1 MIRRLNVQI
10 QHLLLS
16 VIDSFYPLFKRFL
29 PLQTYRYAV
38 CGGGNACLNFL
49 IFAVT
54 ENFIVKKQVV
64 HVGSWL
70 AISSH
75 IFAFLVA
82 FGITFPIGFYLNT
95 YVVFGGSYLL
105 KRVQLVR
112 YLMVVLVCIL
122 LNYVF
127 MKLFVDLWHWYPT
140 PSYMLTF
147 VLVTL
152 FSYFSQRNFSFQKT
166 KSNKASAQA

>member
-1 MIRRLNVQI
+1 MIRKLNLFFQKF
-10 QHLLLS
+10 LLNL
-16 VIDSFYPLFKRFL
+16 IDSFYPLFKRVL

-38 CGGGNACLNFL
+38 CGGGNAVLNFL

-54 ENFIVKKQVV
+54 ENFIVKKQIV
-64 HVGSWL
+64 HITENI

-75 IFAFLVA
+75 IFSFLVA

-105 KRVQLVR
+105 KRVQIIR
-112 YLMVVLVCIL
+112 YFMVVSVCIL
-122 LNYVF
+122 LNYLF
-127 MKLFVDLWHWYPT
+127 MKLFVDIMHWYPT

-147 VLVTL
+147 VVVTL
-152 FSYFSQRNFSFQKT
+152 FSYFSQRNFSFK
-166 KSNKASAQA
+166 KNAI

>member
-1 MIRRLNVQI
+1 MIKKLNRQFQQFLLRL
-10 QHLLLS
+10 
-16 VIDSFYPLFKRFL
+16 IDSFYPLFKKLL

-38 CGGGNACLNFL
+38 CGGGNAVLNFV

-54 ENFIVKKQVV
+54 ENFILKKQIVQV
-64 HVGSWL
+64 SESI

-75 IFAFLVA
+75 IFSFLVA

-105 KRVQLVR
+105 KRIQLVR
-112 YLMVVLVCIL
+112 YLSVVLVCIL
-122 LNYVF
+122 LNYLF
-127 MKLFVDLWHWYPT
+127 MKLFVDEMGWYPT

-147 VLVTL
+147 VFVTL
-152 FSYFSQRNFSFQKT
+152 FSYFSQRNFSFK
-166 KSNKASAQA
+166 KKV

>member
-1 MIRRLNVQI
+1 MISKLNKQF
-10 QHLLLS
+10 QRFLLLI
-16 VIDSFYPLFKRFL
+16 IDSFYPLFKQFM

-38 CGGGNACLNFL
+38 CGGGNALLNFF

-54 ENFIVKKQVV
+54 ENFILDKQIV
-64 HVGSWL
+64 HVAENI

-75 IFAFLVA
+75 IFSFLVA

-105 KRVQLVR
+105 KRIQLIR
-112 YLMVVLVCIL
+112 YFSVVLVCIL
-122 LNYVF
+122 LNYLF
-127 MKLFVDLWHWYPT
+127 MKIFVDVMSWYPT

-147 VLVTL
+147 VFVTL
-152 FSYFSQRNFSFQKT
+152 FSYFSQRNFSFK
-166 KSNKASAQA
+166 KEA